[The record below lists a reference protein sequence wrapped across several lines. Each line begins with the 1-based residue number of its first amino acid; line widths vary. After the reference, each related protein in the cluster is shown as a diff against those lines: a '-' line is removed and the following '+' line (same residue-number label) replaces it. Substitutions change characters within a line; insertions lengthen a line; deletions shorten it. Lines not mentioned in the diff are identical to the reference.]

1 MRSSPSCSCFH
12 FSGFW
17 LEFPPFYI
25 LLRTDFLLFSV
36 LIGFLRTSTDWSPL
50 FDIHTFSPDFTR
62 FKRIWPLFYFCVPFP
77 TCFRNFCSFFHFSGF
92 LLAFVCSTH
101 FPWSF
106 LLCFLTS
113 FSHVFQRFHRHLHNY
128 FTFMCYFLLFP
139 LNLTLPLITKEIIT
153 KNHVNTSS

>member
-25 LLRTDFLLFSV
+25 LLRTDFLLFSI

-62 FKRIWPLFYFCVPFP
+62 FKRICTIVLLLCALSHVFSELLLVFSLLCV
-77 TCFRNFCSFFHFSGF
+77 
-92 LLAFVCSTH
+92 L
-101 FPWSF
+101 WSF

-128 FTFMCYFLLFP
+128 FTFMCYFLLFS